1 MSNNDFKEIVKAR
14 LKAAKKRSGLTCDEI
29 AERSGMSLQTVHF
42 SFARCTPLNQK
53 VLTLKCICDAMD
65 YPFSELFADE
75 RLNEKIKEV

>member
-1 MSNNDFKEIVKAR
+1 
-14 LKAAKKRSGLTCDEI
+14 
-29 AERSGMSLQTVHF
+29 MSLQTVHF